1 VHGSLVWGDGLPMP
15 GIYITIISRVV
26 EKTALYTTLVIETV
40 LEKLKELGYLRPG
53 ETICMW
59 SDAGPHYRANR
70 FMAICATRWPIVY
83 KMHFGVMIGLEHHSK
98 EDLDRYFSVLDSRLR
113 RYETE
118 HWILTTGDLIKCFEA
133 GAAVR
138 EQPKPR
144 EIFIDF
150 VPTVHRDDW
159 NAKIPFLKA
168 ASLPKALKAC
178 HSWTFTLV
186 DQRRKCYL
194 GVDGVTITSV
204 RVRGN
209 GLPGFVAKDGGVF
222 CKIAKEVE
230 ADADEP
236 PDADDAEPDA
246 LVDTSAEMGG
256 LVTAYLGWRTSY
268 RKNEPE
274 ISNLEHTLRRLTK
287 KNSHFKSYALER
299 STRGHRPRTNES
311 RIKVQEAAAARKS
324 AERTRWRLERMATD
338 SAVVPPFVGSVTF
351 GGSSSSSG
359 VK

>member
-1 VHGSLVWGDGLPMP
+1 MP

-40 LEKLKELGYLRPG
+40 LEKLKELGYLKPG

-118 HWILTTGDLIKCFEA
+118 YWLLTTGDLIKCFEA

-138 EQPKPR
+138 EEPKPR

-204 RVRGN
+204 RVRAN
-209 GLPGFVAKDGGVF
+209 GLPGFIAKDGGVF

-230 ADADEP
+230 VDADEP
-236 PDADDAEPDA
+236 LDVEEAEPDA

-274 ISNLEHTLRRLTK
+274 ISNLDHTLRRLAK
-287 KNSHFKSYALER
+287 KNSHFVGYALER
-299 STRGHRPRTNES
+299 STRSHRPRANES
-311 RIKVQEAAAARKS
+311 RMKVKVAAAARKS
-324 AERTRWRLERMATD
+324 AERSRWKLERLPTD
-338 SAVVPPFVGSVTF
+338 AEVVPDAEVLPAFVGGVSY
-351 GGSSSSSG
+351 GGASASSG

>member
-1 VHGSLVWGDGLPMP
+1 MP
-15 GIYITIISRVV
+15 GIYITIVSRVV
-26 EKTALYTTLVIETV
+26 EKTALYTTLVIEAV
-40 LEKLKELGYLRPG
+40 LEKLKELGYLKIG
-53 ETICMW
+53 ETICFW

-118 HWILTTGDLIKCFEA
+118 HWILTTGDLIKCWVA

-138 EQPKPR
+138 EEPKPR

-150 VPTVHRDDW
+150 VPTVQRDDW

-178 HSWTFTLV
+178 HSWTFTMV
-186 DQRRKCYL
+186 DVRRKGYL
-194 GVDGVTITSV
+194 GIDGETITST
-204 RVRGN
+204 RVRAN
-209 GLPGFVAKDGGVF
+209 GLPGFVAADGGVF
-222 CKIAKEVE
+222 CKIAKEHEV
-230 ADADEP
+230 DADEP
-236 PDADDAEPDA
+236 PDAEEAEPDA
-246 LVDTSAEMGG
+246 IVDTSAEMGG

-274 ISNLEHTLRRLTK
+274 ISNLENTLRRLAK
-287 KNSHFKSYALER
+287 KNVHFQDFALER
-299 STRGHRPRTNES
+299 STRGHRPRTKES
-311 RIKVQEAAAARKS
+311 KMKVQEAASARSS
-324 AERTRWRLERMATD
+324 AERLKWRSERVATD
-338 SAVVPPFVGSVTF
+338 AACLAPVFVGSVIV

-359 VK
+359 